1 MKDGTVKMNPGAN
14 NPDIVETVGP
24 TDPDIAAL
32 FVETVDGEPIAVLAN
47 YALHYVGAPGHMI
60 SADYF
65 GLFAEEIQKDG
76 RRRNSSQCS
85 PTVVPATSITSMSIT
100 R

>member
-1 MKDGTVKMNPGAN
+1 MKMNPGYN
-14 NPDIVETVGP
+14 NSDIVETVGP

-65 GLFAEEIQKDG
+65 RAIC
-76 RRRNSSQCS
+76 RRTSANSRHGICCNALQ
-85 PTVVPATSITSMSIT
+85 
-100 R
+100 RLLRRH